1 MTYLPLL
8 GNGYY
13 ERKPAW
19 FEPVQ
24 LADWAINALVLGTV
38 AVLVALPSARP
49 YLRKA
54 PDATGQA

>member
-1 MTYLPLL
+1 MRAILL
-8 GNGYY
+8 CVAG
-13 ERKPAW
+13 AAMAT
-19 FEPVQ
+19 F
-24 LADWAINALVLGTV
+24 V